1 MIERRSVEP
10 LRRTLRRMWNQDA
23 LDCMLSQLKGIG
35 KVGIKGLDAIVAR
48 NELQILKTASQK
60 LWPKLFV
67 ALVAAVDAVLL
78 GTMARRYIFIV

>member
-1 MIERRSVEP
+1 
-10 LRRTLRRMWNQDA
+10 MWNQDA

-48 NELQILKTASQK
+48 NELQILKTAGQK

-67 ALVAAVDAVLL
+67 AP
-78 GTMARRYIFIV
+78 GGWS